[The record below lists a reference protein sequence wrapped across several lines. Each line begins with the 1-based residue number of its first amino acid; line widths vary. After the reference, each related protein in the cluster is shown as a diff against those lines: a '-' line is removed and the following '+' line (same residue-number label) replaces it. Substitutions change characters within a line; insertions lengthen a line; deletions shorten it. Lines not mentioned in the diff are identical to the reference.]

1 LETVAPVT
9 SVESVTTEAPVVET
23 PAIAAAEPAKT
34 TPVNLQT
41 LVEAYGNYSKKSF
54 EQTSRFLAK
63 LASAGSLARAI
74 ELQAAFARE
83 AFETFVTESQ
93 RIRELH
99 DQLAKQRMTRLEGL
113 VTGMRQGTINPT
125 QKT

>member
-1 LETVAPVT
+1 
-9 SVESVTTEAPVVET
+9 
-23 PAIAAAEPAKT
+23 
-34 TPVNLQT
+34 
-41 LVEAYGNYSKKSF
+41 
-54 EQTSRFLAK
+54 
-63 LASAGSLARAI
+63 
-74 ELQAAFARE
+74 
-83 AFETFVTESQ
+83 VTESQ